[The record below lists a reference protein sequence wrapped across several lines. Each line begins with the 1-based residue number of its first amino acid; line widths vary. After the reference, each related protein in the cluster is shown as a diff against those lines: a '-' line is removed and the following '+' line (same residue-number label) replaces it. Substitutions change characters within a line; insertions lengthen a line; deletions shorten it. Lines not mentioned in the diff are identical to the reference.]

1 MGPKARERDWLTMA
15 REVLDIEACGLARV
29 RDALDEGFIEAL
41 EMMAQCTGRV
51 VVTGIGK
58 SGLVGRKIA
67 ATLSSTGTPAF
78 FLHPVEGAHGD
89 LGMLRPEDVAL
100 AISNSGE
107 TDELNAILPTLKAS
121 GVRII
126 ALTGKRNSTMARLA
140 DVVVDAGVPREACP
154 LGLAPTASTTAALA
168 VGDALAV
175 CLIEWNSFDADD
187 FKRRHPGGTLG
198 QRLSMRVA
206 DLMHAESA
214 PRVSESATWAEALA
228 ALHEGGLGALAVT
241 DADGVLTGFVS
252 DGDVRRI
259 LLRGGADSATPV
271 ASVMTPGPASMTAQA
286 SAAEALDLME
296 AKAITVVPIVDEAH
310 RLVGMVHL
318 HDLLGKG
325 LLKFAG

>member
-1 MGPKARERDWLTMA
+1 MVPKAQERDWLELA
-15 REVLDIEACGLARV
+15 REVLDIETAGLARV
-29 RDALDEGFIEAL
+29 REGLDGGFIEAL
-41 EMMAQCTGRV
+41 EMMACCTGRV

-67 ATLSSTGTPAF
+67 ATLSSTGTPSF

-126 ALTGKRNSTMARLA
+126 AMTGKRESSMGRMA
-140 DVVVDAGVPREACP
+140 DVVLDAGVEREACT

-168 VGDALAV
+168 LGDALAV
-175 CLIEWNSFDADD
+175 CLIEWNSFDAAD
-187 FKRRHPGGTLG
+187 FKLRHPGGALG
-198 QRLSMRVA
+198 QRLCMNVA
-206 DLMHAESA
+206 ELMHADDYPAVTEA
-214 PRVSESATWAEALA
+214 VTWGEALG
-228 ALHEGGLGALAVT
+228 ALNDGGLGALAVT
-241 DADGVLTGFVS
+241 DASGKLTGFVS

-259 LLRGGADSATPV
+259 LHRGGAEWGDPV
-271 ASVMTPGPASMTAQA
+271 TALMTADPSSMTPEA
-286 SAAEALDLME
+286 SAAEVLDLME
-296 AKAITVVPIVDEAH
+296 SKAITVVPIVDAAH
-310 RLVGMVHL
+310 KLVGMVHL

-325 LLKFAG
+325 LLKFSG